1 VPTVVGRAFL
11 REAEVAVNAARRA
24 KATAQLGDGDLA
36 GELVVSA
43 QLGFGIRQ
51 LPNALS
57 ALRGRFPRL
66 EVTVYEEPSSVEMD
80 RLCRRGALDLALM
93 AKCDKSPADA
103 HHLGDEEFVVMLE
116 PGHPQLAADPLRP
129 HTQAG
134 PGTGR
139 SCDTGSA
146 STRPADP

>member
-1 VPTVVGRAFL
+1 MPTVVGRAFL
-11 REAEVAVNAARRA
+11 REAEVAVQAARRA